1 MAEVSIIV
9 PVYNV
14 EKYLSF
20 CLDSLV
26 NQTFKD
32 IEIICVNDGS
42 TDTSPV
48 ILEHYARLDKR
59 IKIINKSNGGLSS
72 ARNAGMDAAGG
83 KYLSFVDADDFV
95 SHFLVEKARD
105 FIKIGRADFVS
116 FMFYSVIGKPLKMLK
131 HYISFDKAIDGKVI
145 TETELPGR
153 FYSEIHPT
161 AWCKFYSSSLIN
173 ENGLRF
179 KENMIFEDLPFAAEV
194 YLLAKRMVFTNM
206 TPYFY
211 RVLREGSILDKKDA
225 KDLDLVKSFS
235 YVDKIFKEHY
245 KFEKYKNALMHFNM
259 ILAVHDFSKIN
270 PEHREKFF
278 YALKDYFSK
287 FDFRAYDGKALEK
300 SKNYRI
306 ISLILSCNYSAFCK
320 AVKNYV

>member
-116 FMFYSVIGKPLKMLK
+116 FMFYSVIGKHLKMLK

-153 FYSEIHPT
+153 FYFEIHPT
-161 AWCKFYSSSLIN
+161 AWCKF
-173 ENGLRF
+173 
-179 KENMIFEDLPFAAEV
+179 
-194 YLLAKRMVFTNM
+194 
-206 TPYFY
+206 
-211 RVLREGSILDKKDA
+211 
-225 KDLDLVKSFS
+225 
-235 YVDKIFKEHY
+235 
-245 KFEKYKNALMHFNM
+245 
-259 ILAVHDFSKIN
+259 
-270 PEHREKFF
+270 
-278 YALKDYFSK
+278 
-287 FDFRAYDGKALEK
+287 
-300 SKNYRI
+300 
-306 ISLILSCNYSAFCK
+306 
-320 AVKNYV
+320 